1 MRPASVFL
9 GGRTFTLRAA
19 VEEDVPALAALLAD
33 DAIGAGREHPED
45 LGPYLRA
52 FRAIDADAAHLL
64 VVAEDLDGTIAATL
78 QLTLIPGLSRQGM
91 LRGQIEAVRV
101 ASSYRGG
108 ALGSLLVRWAAD
120 EARARGAGLVQLTT
134 DLGREDARRFYERL
148 GFVGS
153 HLGMKRDLRAD
164 R

>member
-9 GGRTFTLRAA
+9 GGRTFTLRSAT
-19 VEEDVPALAALLAD
+19 EDDVPALAELLAD
-33 DAIGAGREHPED
+33 DPIASVRERSED
-45 LGPYLRA
+45 LAPYLRA
-52 FRAIDADAAHLL
+52 FRAIDADDAHLL

-78 QLTLIPGLSRQGM
+78 QLTLIPGLSRSGL

-101 ASSYRGG
+101 ASAYRGG

-134 DLGREDARRFYERL
+134 DLRRADAIRFYERL
-148 GFVGS
+148 GFASS
-153 HLGMKRDLRAD
+153 HLGLKRDLL
-164 R
+164 